1 MVYNISII
9 MRFLPLLILTGL
21 LFGQDLLVAVNAE
34 EYEGKFVD
42 IKRFIIAKDKD
53 YVLFKFDD
61 RSLEF
66 LMNEKIEKEWLYHN
80 NTAQQLQKIPT
91 RLIKEIRLADGEIL
105 DIGNNFIIAD
115 SEEELIHEVIN
126 ESVQLN
132 NSETE
137 SVQLINSDT
146 VQYQSLYQFM
156 QQRAARKRDE
166 RAARKRTVS
175 APYQIGVEE
184 NFFNII
190 TDSDEIPFSSILSI
204 ADTKIIL
211 DSGIDINI
219 HDVVAVTT
227 YRKIGPIERNTL
239 PLLAGAA
246 CGYFSLIPVY
256 FARDYS
262 GDDVP
267 LWIGNLTGED
277 EQKIIDFGIF
287 SILGIFAYII
297 VKRSITQKT
306 ISMTGWS
313 LEQKRNFLV
322 KGMAK

>member
-1 MVYNISII
+1 MK
-9 MRFLPLLILTGL
+9 RFLPLLMLTGL
-21 LFGQDLLVAVNAE
+21 LFGQDVLVAVNAE
-34 EYEGKFVD
+34 EYKGKFVD

-115 SEEELIHEVIN
+115 SKEELIHEVIN

-156 QQRAARKRDE
+156 QQ

-227 YRKIGPIERNTL
+227 YRKTGPIERNTL

-246 CGYFSLIPVY
+246 CGYCSLIPWFFLIY
-256 FARDYS
+256 DHS
-262 GDDVP
+262 DDLP
-267 LWIGNLTGED
+267 LWIGNLTGSED
-277 EQKIIDFGIF
+277 GQNIFFFGIF
-287 SILGIFAYII
+287 SISGIFAYKI
-297 VKRSITQKT
+297 VKRSIIKSTQKT
-306 ISMTGWS
+306 IHMNGWS
-313 LEQKRNFLV
+313 LEQKKDFLV
-322 KGMAK
+322 QGMTK

>member
-1 MVYNISII
+1 MVYNIPII

-21 LFGQDLLVAVNAE
+21 LFGQDVLVAVNAG
-34 EYEGKFVD
+34 EYKGKFVD

-156 QQRAARKRDE
+156 QQRAARKR
-166 RAARKRTVS
+166 TVS

-227 YRKIGPIERNTL
+227 YRKTGPIERNTL

-246 CGYFSLIPVY
+246 CGYCSLIPW
-256 FARDYS
+256 FFLIFDHS
-262 GDDVP
+262 DDLP
-267 LWIGNLTGED
+267 LWIGNLTGSED
-277 EQKIIDFGIF
+277 GQNIFFFGIF
-287 SILGIFAYII
+287 SISGIFAYKI
-297 VKRSITQKT
+297 VKRSIIKSTQKT
-306 ISMTGWS
+306 IHMNGWS
-313 LEQKRNFLV
+313 LEQKKDFLV
-322 KGMAK
+322 QGMTK

>member
-1 MVYNISII
+1 

-21 LFGQDLLVAVNAE
+21 LFGQDVLVAVNAE

-91 RLIKEIRLADGEIL
+91 RLIKEIRLANGEII
-105 DIGNNFIIAD
+105 DFGNYFMITN
-115 SEEELIHEVIN
+115 SEEELNHEIIN
-126 ESVQLN
+126 KSVQLN

-156 QQRAARKRDE
+156 QQRAARKR
-166 RAARKRTVS
+166 TVS

-184 NFFNII
+184 IFFNII

-227 YRKIGPIERNTL
+227 YRKTGPIERNTL

-246 CGYFSLIPVY
+246 CGYCSLIPWIILIY
-256 FARDYS
+256 DRNGKDL
-262 GDDVP
+262 P
-267 LWIGNLTGED
+267 LWINNLTRSEDGEN
-277 EQKIIDFGIF
+277 IFYFGIF
-287 SILGIFAYII
+287 SISGIFAYKIAKGI
-297 VKRSITQKT
+297 VIKSTQKT

>member
-1 MVYNISII
+1 MK
-9 MRFLPLLILTGL
+9 RFLPLLMLTGL
-21 LFGQDLLVAVNAE
+21 LFGQDVLVAVNAE
-34 EYEGKFVD
+34 EYKGKFVD

-115 SEEELIHEVIN
+115 SKEELIHEVIN

-156 QQRAARKRDE
+156 QQ

-227 YRKIGPIERNTL
+227 YRKTGPIERNTL

-246 CGYFSLIPVY
+246 CGYCSLIPWFFLIY
-256 FARDYS
+256 DHS
-262 GDDVP
+262 DDLP
-267 LWIGNLTGED
+267 LWIGNLTGSED
-277 EQKIIDFGIF
+277 GQNIFFFGIF
-287 SILGIFAYII
+287 SISGIFAYKI
-297 VKRSITQKT
+297 VKRSIIKSTQKT
-306 ISMTGWS
+306 IHMNGWS
-313 LEQKRNFLV
+313 LEQKKDFLV
-322 KGMAK
+322 QGMAK

>member
-21 LFGQDLLVAVNAE
+21 LFGQDVLVAVNAG
-34 EYEGKFVD
+34 EYKGKFVD

-91 RLIKEIRLADGEIL
+91 RLIKEIRLANGEII
-105 DIGNNFIIAD
+105 DFGNYFMITN
-115 SEEELIHEVIN
+115 SEEELNHEIIN
-126 ESVQLN
+126 KSVQLN

-156 QQRAARKRDE
+156 QQRAARKR
-166 RAARKRTVS
+166 TVS
-175 APYQIGVEE
+175 PSYQIGVEE
-184 NFFNII
+184 NFINII
-190 TDSDEIPFSSILSI
+190 TDSDKIPFSSILSI

-227 YRKIGPIERNTL
+227 YRKTGPIERNTL

-246 CGYFSLIPVY
+246 CGYCSLIPW
-256 FARDYS
+256 FFLIFDHHYS
-262 GDDVP
+262 
-267 LWIGNLTGED
+267 
-277 EQKIIDFGIF
+277 
-287 SILGIFAYII
+287 S
-297 VKRSITQKT
+297 
-306 ISMTGWS
+306 
-313 LEQKRNFLV
+313 
-322 KGMAK
+322 

>member
-1 MVYNISII
+1 M
-9 MRFLPLLILTGL
+9 LTGL
-21 LFGQDLLVAVNAE
+21 LFGQDVLVAVNAE
-34 EYEGKFVD
+34 EYKGKFVD

-115 SEEELIHEVIN
+115 SKEELIHEVIN

-156 QQRAARKRDE
+156 QQ

-227 YRKIGPIERNTL
+227 YRKTGPIERNTL

-246 CGYFSLIPVY
+246 CGYCSLIPWFFLIY
-256 FARDYS
+256 DHS
-262 GDDVP
+262 DDLP
-267 LWIGNLTGED
+267 LWIGNLTGSED
-277 EQKIIDFGIF
+277 GQNIFFFGIF
-287 SILGIFAYII
+287 SISGIFAYKI
-297 VKRSITQKT
+297 VKRSIIKSTQKT
-306 ISMTGWS
+306 IHMNGWS
-313 LEQKRNFLV
+313 LEQKKDFLV
-322 KGMAK
+322 QGMAK

>member
-1 MVYNISII
+1 MVYNIPII

-21 LFGQDLLVAVNAE
+21 LFGQDVLVAVNAG
-34 EYEGKFVD
+34 EYKGKFVD

-105 DIGNNFIIAD
+105 DFGNHFIIAD

-146 VQYQSLYQFM
+146 LQYQSLYQFM
-156 QQRAARKRDE
+156 QQRAARKR
-166 RAARKRTVS
+166 TVS
-175 APYQIGVEE
+175 EPYQIGVEE
-184 NFFNII
+184 KFFNII
-190 TDSDEIPFSSILSI
+190 TDSDEIPFSSIVSI

-219 HDVVAVTT
+219 HDVLAVTT
-227 YRKIGPIERNTL
+227 YRKIDPIGRNGL

-246 CGYFSLIPVY
+246 CGYCSLIPVY

-306 ISMTGWS
+306 ISMNGWI
-313 LEQKRNFLV
+313 LEQKKDFLV
-322 KGMAK
+322 QGMAK

>member
-21 LFGQDLLVAVNAE
+21 LFGQDVLVAVNAK

-53 YVLFKFDD
+53 YVLFKFYD

-91 RLIKEIRLADGEIL
+91 RLIKEIRLANGEII
-105 DIGNNFIIAD
+105 DFGNYFMITN
-115 SEEELIHEVIN
+115 SEEELNHEIIN

-156 QQRAARKRDE
+156 QQRAARKR
-166 RAARKRTVS
+166 TVS
-175 APYQIGVEE
+175 EPYQIGVEE
-184 NFFNII
+184 KFFNII
-190 TDSDEIPFSSILSI
+190 TDSYEIPFSSILSI

-239 PLLAGAA
+239 PLLSGAA
-246 CGYFSLIPVY
+246 CGYCSLIPGILLSYGVNFEVY
-256 FARDYS
+256 GANS
-262 GDDVP
+262 MNKM
-267 LWIGNLTGED
+267 GNMEAITPFTY
-277 EQKIIDFGIF
+277 IIVVAT
-287 SILGIFAYII
+287 SILSFTSAYKI
-297 VKRSITQKT
+297 VKRSIIKSTQKT
-306 ISMTGWS
+306 ISMNGWS
-313 LEQKRNFLV
+313 LEQKKRFLSQ
-322 KGMAK
+322 GNG

>member
-21 LFGQDLLVAVNAE
+21 LFGQDVLVAVNAE

-61 RSLEF
+61 GSLEF

-91 RLIKEIRLADGEIL
+91 RLIKEIRLANGEIL

-156 QQRAARKRDE
+156 QQRVAQ
-166 RAARKRTVS
+166 KRTVS

-227 YRKIGPIERNTL
+227 YRKTGPMRRNAL

-246 CGYFSLIPVY
+246 CGYCSLIPWFFLIY
-256 FARDYS
+256 DHS
-262 GDDVP
+262 DDLP
-267 LWIGNLTGED
+267 LWIGNLTGSED
-277 EQKIIDFGIF
+277 GQNIFFFGIF
-287 SILGIFAYII
+287 SISGIFAYKI
-297 VKRSITQKT
+297 VKRSIIKSTQKT
-306 ISMTGWS
+306 IHMNGWS
-313 LEQKRNFLV
+313 LEQKKDFLV
-322 KGMAK
+322 QGMAK

>member
-1 MVYNISII
+1 MK
-9 MRFLPLLILTGL
+9 RFLPLLMLTGL
-21 LFGQDLLVAVNAE
+21 LFGQDVLVAVNAE
-34 EYEGKFVD
+34 EYKGKFID

-105 DIGNNFIIAD
+105 DIGNNFIITD
-115 SEEELIHEVIN
+115 SKEELIHEVIN

-156 QQRAARKRDE
+156 QQRAARKR
-166 RAARKRTVS
+166 TVS
-175 APYQIGVEE
+175 EPYQIGVEE
-184 NFFNII
+184 KFFNII
-190 TDSDEIPFSSILSI
+190 TDSDEIPFSSIVSI

-219 HDVVAVTT
+219 HDVLAVTT
-227 YRKIGPIERNTL
+227 YRKIDPIGRNCL
-239 PLLAGAA
+239 PLLVGAA
-246 CGYFSLIPVY
+246 CGYCSLIPVY

-306 ISMTGWS
+306 ISMNGWI
-313 LEQKRNFLV
+313 LEQKKDFLV
-322 KGMAK
+322 QGMAK

>member
-1 MVYNISII
+1 MVYNIPII

-21 LFGQDLLVAVNAE
+21 LFGQDVLVAVNAG
-34 EYEGKFVD
+34 EYKGKFVD

-61 RSLEF
+61 GSLGF

-91 RLIKEIRLADGEIL
+91 RLIKEIRLANGEIL
-105 DIGNNFIIAD
+105 DFGNNFIIAD

-146 VQYQSLYQFM
+146 LQYQSLYQFM
-156 QQRAARKRDE
+156 QQRAARKR
-166 RAARKRTVS
+166 TVS
-175 APYQIGVEE
+175 EPYQIGVEE
-184 NFFNII
+184 KFFNII
-190 TDSDEIPFSSILSI
+190 TDSDEIPFSSIVSI

-219 HDVVAVTT
+219 HDVLAVTT
-227 YRKIGPIERNTL
+227 YRKIDPIGRNGL

-246 CGYFSLIPVY
+246 CGYCSLIPVY

>member
-21 LFGQDLLVAVNAE
+21 LFGQDVLVAVNAE

-61 RSLEF
+61 GSLEF

-91 RLIKEIRLADGEIL
+91 RLIKEIRLANGEII
-105 DIGNNFIIAD
+105 DFGNYFMITN
-115 SEEELIHEVIN
+115 SQEELNHEIIN
-126 ESVQLN
+126 KSVQLN

-146 VQYQSLYQFM
+146 LQYQSLYQFM
-156 QQRAARKRDE
+156 QQ

-184 NFFNII
+184 IFFNII

-227 YRKIGPIERNTL
+227 YRKTGPMRRNAL

-246 CGYFSLIPVY
+246 CGYCSLIPW
-256 FARDYS
+256 FFLIFDHS
-262 GDDVP
+262 DDLP
-267 LWIGNLTGED
+267 LWINNLTRSEDGEN
-277 EQKIIDFGIF
+277 IFYFGIF
-287 SILGIFAYII
+287 SISGIFAYKI
-297 VKRSITQKT
+297 VKRSIIKSTQKT
-306 ISMTGWS
+306 IHMNGWS
-313 LEQKRNFLV
+313 LEQKKDFLV
-322 KGMAK
+322 QGMAK

>member
-1 MVYNISII
+1 MVYNIPII

-21 LFGQDLLVAVNAE
+21 LFGQDVLVAVNAG
-34 EYEGKFVD
+34 EYKGKFVD

-105 DIGNNFIIAD
+105 DFGNHFIIAD

-126 ESVQLN
+126 GSVQLN

-146 VQYQSLYQFM
+146 LQYQSLYQFM
-156 QQRAARKRDE
+156 QQRAARKR
-166 RAARKRTVS
+166 TVS
-175 APYQIGVEE
+175 EPYQIGVEE
-184 NFFNII
+184 KFFNII
-190 TDSDEIPFSSILSI
+190 TDSYEIPFSSILSI

-227 YRKIGPIERNTL
+227 YRKTGPIERNTL

-246 CGYFSLIPVY
+246 CGYCSLIPWFFLIY
-256 FARDYS
+256 DHS
-262 GDDVP
+262 DDLP
-267 LWIGNLTGED
+267 LWIGNLTGSED
-277 EQKIIDFGIF
+277 GQNIFFFGIF
-287 SILGIFAYII
+287 SISGIFAYKI
-297 VKRSITQKT
+297 VKRSIIKSTQKT
-306 ISMTGWS
+306 MHMNGWS
-313 LEQKRNFLV
+313 LEQKKDFLV
-322 KGMAK
+322 QGMAK

>member
-21 LFGQDLLVAVNAE
+21 LFGQDVLVAVNAE

-105 DIGNNFIIAD
+105 DFGNNFMITH
-115 SEEELIHEVIN
+115 SEDELNHEIIN

-156 QQRAARKRDE
+156 QQ

-227 YRKIGPIERNTL
+227 YRKTGPMRRNAL

-246 CGYFSLIPVY
+246 CGYCSLIPWIILIY
-256 FARDYS
+256 DRS
-262 GDDVP
+262 GKDLP
-267 LWIGNLTGED
+267 LWINNLTRSEDGEN
-277 EQKIIDFGIF
+277 IFYFGIF
-287 SILGIFAYII
+287 SISGIFAYKIAKGI
-297 VKRSITQKT
+297 VIKLTQKT
-306 ISMTGWS
+306 ISMNGWS
-313 LEQKRNFLV
+313 LEQKKDFLV
-322 KGMAK
+322 QGMAK

>member
-21 LFGQDLLVAVNAE
+21 LFGQDVLVAVNAE

-115 SEEELIHEVIN
+115 SKEELIHEVIN

-156 QQRAARKRDE
+156 QQRAARKR
-166 RAARKRTVS
+166 TVS

-184 NFFNII
+184 NFINII

-227 YRKIGPIERNTL
+227 YRKTGPIERNTL

-246 CGYFSLIPVY
+246 CGYCSLIPW
-256 FARDYS
+256 FFLIFDHS
-262 GDDVP
+262 DDLP
-267 LWIGNLTGED
+267 LWIGNLTGSED
-277 EQKIIDFGIF
+277 GQNIFFFGIF
-287 SILGIFAYII
+287 SISGIFAYKI
-297 VKRSITQKT
+297 VKRSIIKSTQKT
-306 ISMTGWS
+306 IHMNGWS
-313 LEQKRNFLV
+313 LEQKKDFLV
-322 KGMAK
+322 QGMAK

>member
-1 MVYNISII
+1 M
-9 MRFLPLLILTGL
+9 LTGF
-21 LFGQDLLVAVNAE
+21 LFGQDVLVAVNAE
-34 EYEGKFVD
+34 EYKGKFVD

-61 RSLEF
+61 GSLEF

-91 RLIKEIRLADGEIL
+91 RLIKEIRLANGEIL
-105 DIGNNFIIAD
+105 DFGNNFIIAD

-156 QQRAARKRDE
+156 QQ

-227 YRKIGPIERNTL
+227 YRKTGSMRRNAL

-246 CGYFSLIPVY
+246 CGYCSLIPWIILIY
-256 FARDYS
+256 DRNGKDL
-262 GDDVP
+262 P
-267 LWIGNLTGED
+267 LWINNLTRSEDGEN
-277 EQKIIDFGIF
+277 IF
-287 SILGIFAYII
+287 YL
-297 VKRSITQKT
+297 
-306 ISMTGWS
+306 S
-313 LEQKRNFLV
+313 LIHI
-322 KGMAK
+322 

>member
-1 MVYNISII
+1 MK
-9 MRFLPLLILTGL
+9 RFLPLLMLTGL
-21 LFGQDLLVAVNAE
+21 LFGQDVLVAVNAE
-34 EYEGKFVD
+34 EYKGKFVD

-105 DIGNNFIIAD
+105 DFGNHFIIAD

-146 VQYQSLYQFM
+146 LQYQSLYQFM
-156 QQRAARKRDE
+156 QQ

-219 HDVVAVTT
+219 HDVLAVTT
-227 YRKIGPIERNTL
+227 YRKIDPIGRNGL

-246 CGYFSLIPVY
+246 CGYCSLIPVY

-306 ISMTGWS
+306 ISMNGWI
-313 LEQKRNFLV
+313 LEQKKDFLV

>member
-21 LFGQDLLVAVNAE
+21 LFGQDVLVAVNAE

-61 RSLEF
+61 GSLEF

-91 RLIKEIRLADGEIL
+91 RLIKEIRLANGEII
-105 DIGNNFIIAD
+105 DFGNYFMITN
-115 SEEELIHEVIN
+115 SEEELNHEIIN

-156 QQRAARKRDE
+156 QQ

-246 CGYFSLIPVY
+246 CGYCSLIPWIILIY
-256 FARDYS
+256 DRS
-262 GDDVP
+262 GKDLP
-267 LWIGNLTGED
+267 LWINNLTRSEDGEN
-277 EQKIIDFGIF
+277 IFYFGIF
-287 SILGIFAYII
+287 SISGVFAYKIAKGI
-297 VKRSITQKT
+297 VIKSTQKT

>member
-1 MVYNISII
+1 MVYNIPII

-21 LFGQDLLVAVNAE
+21 LFGQDVLVAVNAE

-91 RLIKEIRLADGEIL
+91 RLIKEIRLANGEII
-105 DIGNNFIIAD
+105 DFGNYFMITN
-115 SEEELIHEVIN
+115 SEEELNHEIIN

-156 QQRAARKRDE
+156 QQ

-227 YRKIGPIERNTL
+227 YRKIGTIERNTL

-246 CGYFSLIPVY
+246 CGYCSLIPWIILIY
-256 FARDYS
+256 DRNGKDL
-262 GDDVP
+262 P
-267 LWIGNLTGED
+267 LWINNLTRSEDGEN
-277 EQKIIDFGIF
+277 IFYFGIF
-287 SILGIFAYII
+287 SISGIFAYKIAKGI
-297 VKRSITQKT
+297 VIKSTQKT

>member
-21 LFGQDLLVAVNAE
+21 LFGQDVLVAVNAE

-61 RSLEF
+61 GSLEF

-105 DIGNNFIIAD
+105 DIGNNFIITD
-115 SEEELIHEVIN
+115 SKEELIHEVIN

-156 QQRAARKRDE
+156 QQRAARKR
-166 RAARKRTVS
+166 TVS
-175 APYQIGVEE
+175 EPYQIGVEE
-184 NFFNII
+184 KFFNII

-227 YRKIGPIERNTL
+227 YRKTGPIERNTL

-246 CGYFSLIPVY
+246 CGYCSLIPWFFLIY
-256 FARDYS
+256 DHS
-262 GDDVP
+262 DDLP
-267 LWIGNLTGED
+267 LWIGNLTGSED
-277 EQKIIDFGIF
+277 GQNIFFFGIF
-287 SILGIFAYII
+287 SISGIFAYKI
-297 VKRSITQKT
+297 VKRSIIKSTQKT
-306 ISMTGWS
+306 IHMNGWS
-313 LEQKRNFLV
+313 LEQKKDFLV
-322 KGMAK
+322 QGMAK

>member
-1 MVYNISII
+1 
-9 MRFLPLLILTGL
+9 
-21 LFGQDLLVAVNAE
+21 
-34 EYEGKFVD
+34 
-42 IKRFIIAKDKD
+42 
-53 YVLFKFDD
+53 
-61 RSLEF
+61 
-66 LMNEKIEKEWLYHN
+66 MNEKIEKEWLYHN

-105 DIGNNFIIAD
+105 DFGNNFIIAD

-156 QQRAARKRDE
+156 QQRAARKR
-166 RAARKRTVS
+166 TVS
-175 APYQIGVEE
+175 APYQIGVEK
-184 NFFNII
+184 NLFNII

-227 YRKIGPIERNTL
+227 YRKTGSMRRNAL

-246 CGYFSLIPVY
+246 CGYCSLIPWIILIY
-256 FARDYS
+256 DRNGKDL
-262 GDDVP
+262 P
-267 LWIGNLTGED
+267 LWINNLTRSEDGEN
-277 EQKIIDFGIF
+277 IFYFGIF
-287 SILGIFAYII
+287 SISGIFAYKIAKGI
-297 VKRSITQKT
+297 VIKLTQKK
-306 ISMTGWS
+306 ISMNGWS
-313 LEQKRNFLV
+313 LEQKKDFLV
-322 KGMAK
+322 QGMAK

>member
-21 LFGQDLLVAVNAE
+21 LFGQDVLVAVNAG
-34 EYEGKFVD
+34 EYKGKFVD

-66 LMNEKIEKEWLYHN
+66 LINEKIEKEWLYHN

-91 RLIKEIRLADGEIL
+91 RLIKEIRLDDGEIL
-105 DIGNNFIIAD
+105 DFGNHFIIAD

-156 QQRAARKRDE
+156 QQRAARKRMV
-166 RAARKRTVS
+166 RKRMVS

-227 YRKIGPIERNTL
+227 YRKTGPIERNTL

-246 CGYFSLIPVY
+246 CGYCSLILVY

-306 ISMTGWS
+306 ISMNGWI
-313 LEQKRNFLV
+313 LEQKKDFLV
-322 KGMAK
+322 QGMAK

>member
-21 LFGQDLLVAVNAE
+21 LFGQDVLVAVNAE

-61 RSLEF
+61 GSLGF

-91 RLIKEIRLADGEIL
+91 RLIKEIRLANGEII
-105 DIGNNFIIAD
+105 DFGNYFMITN
-115 SEEELIHEVIN
+115 SEEELNHEIIN

-156 QQRAARKRDE
+156 QQRAARKR
-166 RAARKRTVS
+166 TVS

-190 TDSDEIPFSSILSI
+190 TDSDEIPF
-204 ADTKIIL
+204 
-211 DSGIDINI
+211 
-219 HDVVAVTT
+219 
-227 YRKIGPIERNTL
+227 
-239 PLLAGAA
+239 
-246 CGYFSLIPVY
+246 
-256 FARDYS
+256 
-262 GDDVP
+262 
-267 LWIGNLTGED
+267 
-277 EQKIIDFGIF
+277 
-287 SILGIFAYII
+287 
-297 VKRSITQKT
+297 
-306 ISMTGWS
+306 
-313 LEQKRNFLV
+313 
-322 KGMAK
+322 

>member
-21 LFGQDLLVAVNAE
+21 LFGQDVLVAVNAE

-61 RSLEF
+61 GSLEF

-91 RLIKEIRLADGEIL
+91 RLIKEIRLANGEIL
-105 DIGNNFIIAD
+105 DFGNNFIIAD

-156 QQRAARKRDE
+156 QQ

-219 HDVVAVTT
+219 HDVVAVKT
-227 YRKIGPIERNTL
+227 YRKTGPMRRNAL
-239 PLLAGAA
+239 PLIAGAA
-246 CGYFSLIPVY
+246 CGYCSLIPWIILIY
-256 FARDYS
+256 DRS
-262 GDDVP
+262 GKDLP
-267 LWIGNLTGED
+267 LWINNLTRSENGE
-277 EQKIIDFGIF
+277 KNFLFGIF
-287 SILGIFAYII
+287 SISGIFAYKIAKGI
-297 VKRSITQKT
+297 VIKLTQKT
-306 ISMTGWS
+306 ISMNGWS
-313 LEQKRNFLV
+313 LEQKKDFLV
-322 KGMAK
+322 QGMAK

>member
-21 LFGQDLLVAVNAE
+21 LFGQDVLVAVNAE

-61 RSLEF
+61 GSLEF

-105 DIGNNFIIAD
+105 DFGNNLIIAD

-156 QQRAARKRDE
+156 QQRAARKR
-166 RAARKRTVS
+166 TVS
-175 APYQIGVEE
+175 EPYQIGVEE
-184 NFFNII
+184 NFINII

-246 CGYFSLIPVY
+246 CGYCSLIPW
-256 FARDYS
+256 FFLIFDHS
-262 GDDVP
+262 DDLP
-267 LWIGNLTGED
+267 LWIGNLTGSED
-277 EQKIIDFGIF
+277 GQNIFFFGIF
-287 SILGIFAYII
+287 SISGIFAYKI
-297 VKRSITQKT
+297 VKRSIIKSTQKT
-306 ISMTGWS
+306 IHMNGWS
-313 LEQKRNFLV
+313 LEQKKDFLV
-322 KGMAK
+322 QGMAK

>member
-21 LFGQDLLVAVNAE
+21 LFGQDVLVAVNAE

-105 DIGNNFIIAD
+105 DFGNNFIIAD

-156 QQRAARKRDE
+156 QQ

-219 HDVVAVTT
+219 HDVVAVKT
-227 YRKIGPIERNTL
+227 YRKTGPMRRNAL
-239 PLLAGAA
+239 PLIAGAA
-246 CGYFSLIPVY
+246 CGYCSLIPWIILIY
-256 FARDYS
+256 DRS
-262 GDDVP
+262 GKDLP
-267 LWIGNLTGED
+267 LWINNLTRSEDGEN
-277 EQKIIDFGIF
+277 IFYFGIF
-287 SILGIFAYII
+287 SISGIFAYKIAKGI
-297 VKRSITQKT
+297 VIKSTQKT

>member
-1 MVYNISII
+1 MVYNIPII

-21 LFGQDLLVAVNAE
+21 LFGQDVLVAVNAE

-61 RSLEF
+61 GSLEF

-91 RLIKEIRLADGEIL
+91 RLIKEIRLANGEII
-105 DIGNNFIIAD
+105 DFGNYFMITN
-115 SEEELIHEVIN
+115 SEEELNHEIIN
-126 ESVQLN
+126 KSVQLN

-156 QQRAARKRDE
+156 QQ

-211 DSGIDINI
+211 DSGININI

-256 FARDYS
+256 FLRDYS

-267 LWIGNLTGED
+267 LWMDNLTGSED
-277 EQKIIDFGIF
+277 EEKIIDFGIF
-287 SILGIFAYII
+287 SILGIFAYKIAKGI
-297 VKRSITQKT
+297 VIKSTQKT

-322 KGMAK
+322 KGMAN

>member
-1 MVYNISII
+1 MVYNIPII

-21 LFGQDLLVAVNAE
+21 LFGQDVLVAVNAE

-115 SEEELIHEVIN
+115 SKEELIHEVIN

-156 QQRAARKRDE
+156 QQ

-219 HDVVAVTT
+219 HDVVAVKT
-227 YRKIGPIERNTL
+227 YRKTGPMRRNAL
-239 PLLAGAA
+239 PLIAGAA
-246 CGYFSLIPVY
+246 CGYCSLIPWIILIY
-256 FARDYS
+256 DRNGKDL
-262 GDDVP
+262 P
-267 LWIGNLTGED
+267 LWINNLTRSEDGEN
-277 EQKIIDFGIF
+277 IFYFGIF
-287 SILGIFAYII
+287 SISGIFAYKI
-297 VKRSITQKT
+297 VKRSIIKSTQKT
-306 ISMTGWS
+306 IHMNGWS
-313 LEQKRNFLV
+313 LEQKKDFLV
-322 KGMAK
+322 QGMAK